1 MHFLAFI
8 CLRSLAY
15 FIFSSSGRCFK
26 SGGSIRQRGRSFVAD
41 DLPKL
46 IGERLVMLEYH

>member
-1 MHFLAFI
+1 MRFLAFI

-15 FIFSSSGRCFK
+15 LIFSSSCRYFK
-26 SGGSIRQRGRSFVAD
+26 SGGSIRQRGRSFLAD

-46 IGERLVMLEYH
+46 IGKRLVMLEYR